1 MLAFQRL
8 KSEMRLIEGA
18 AAAVRLSSAPG
29 KAEVA
34 AGSSASETAEAA
46 VDEEET
52 GDARSVNELP
62 KIKRILVVDDEEP
75 VLRSLRRILI
85 ASGYEALVAAS
96 GVQGLD
102 LARRMPPD
110 LVLLDLSMPGMDG
123 LAVCRELRQW
133 SSAPIIVVSAR
144 GEERF
149 KVHALDLGADDYLT
163 KPFGSDELLARI
175 RACLRRSAGRGA
187 DEVPEGE
194 QTLAS
199 EDGYL
204 MMHLGSRTVTAGARQ
219 VRLTPKEF
227 DLLHQLMAAPD
238 RVLTH
243 RALLKTIWGPEY
255 GEETDYLRVF
265 IRQLRRKIE
274 QDSTHPRYILTEPG
288 VGYVFRSAE
297 RKTTETS

>member
-1 MLAFQRL
+1 MMYLIEREIAASRPL
-8 KSEMRLIEGA
+8 PPANKSEADGSQRRFASDEP
-18 AAAVRLSSAPG
+18 APG
-29 KAEVA
+29 MIEDEPDAERTATAPQKA
-34 AGSSASETAEAA
+34 
-46 VDEEET
+46 
-52 GDARSVNELP
+52 
-62 KIKRILVVDDEEP
+62 KRILVVDDEEL

-85 ASGYEALVAAS
+85 ASGYEAQVAAS
-96 GVQGLD
+96 GPQGLD
-102 LARRMPPD
+102 LARKTSPD
-110 LVLLDLSMPGMDG
+110 LILLDLSMPGMDG

-133 SSAPIIVVSAR
+133 STAPIIVVSAR

-175 RACLRRSAGRGA
+175 RACLRRSVGRQV
-187 DEVPEGE
+187 DEAPGGKSLL
-194 QTLAS
+194 TS

-204 MMHLGSRTVTAGARQ
+204 SMNVESRTVMAGNRQ

-243 RALLKTIWGPEY
+243 RALLKAIWGPEY

-274 QDSTHPRYILTEPG
+274 QDTTHPRYILTEPG
-288 VGYVFRSAE
+288 VGYIFRS
-297 RKTTETS
+297 R

>member
-1 MLAFQRL
+1 MKLLEREVTTHRALLQAEHTPEEPPEQHPVF
-8 KSEMRLIEGA
+8 EGETSP
-18 AAAVRLSSAPG
+18 VTGEEVGDDQSAPAPA
-29 KAEVA
+29 K
-34 AGSSASETAEAA
+34 T
-46 VDEEET
+46 
-52 GDARSVNELP
+52 R
-62 KIKRILVVDDEEP
+62 RILVVDDEEL

-96 GVQGLD
+96 GQQGLD
-102 LARRMPPD
+102 LARKASPD

-123 LAVCRELRQW
+123 LSVCRELRQW
-133 SSAPIIVVSAR
+133 STAPIIVVSAR
-144 GEERF
+144 SEERF

-175 RACLRRSAGRGA
+175 RACLRRSAGRQTDEAPEG
-187 DEVPEGE
+187 DEV
-194 QTLAS
+194 LAS
-199 EDGYL
+199 EDGYVS
-204 MMHLGSRTVTAGARQ
+204 MHVGSRTVKAGTRQ

-227 DLLHQLMAAPD
+227 DLLYQLMVAPD

-243 RALLKTIWGPEY
+243 RALLKAIWGPEY

-288 VGYVFRSAE
+288 VGYIFRS
-297 RKTTETS
+297 R

>member
-1 MLAFQRL
+1 
-8 KSEMRLIEGA
+8 
-18 AAAVRLSSAPG
+18 
-29 KAEVA
+29 
-34 AGSSASETAEAA
+34 
-46 VDEEET
+46 
-52 GDARSVNELP
+52 
-62 KIKRILVVDDEEP
+62 VVDDEEL
-75 VLRSLRRILI
+75 VLRSLRRILV

-102 LARRMPPD
+102 VARQKPPD
-110 LVLLDLSMPGMDG
+110 LILLDLSMPGMDG

-163 KPFGSDELLARI
+163 KPFGADELLARI
-175 RACLRRSAGRGA
+175 RACLRRSAGRQVDGA
-187 DEVPEGE
+187 PGGEEV
-194 QTLAS
+194 LAS
-199 EDGYL
+199 EDGYVV
-204 MMHLGSRTVTAGARQ
+204 MHLGSRTVTAGTRQ

-243 RALLKTIWGPEY
+243 RALLKAIWGPEY
-255 GEETDYLRVF
+255 DHETDYLRVF

-288 VGYVFRSAE
+288 VGYIFRS
-297 RKTTETS
+297 R

>member
-1 MLAFQRL
+1 
-8 KSEMRLIEGA
+8 MRLIERA
-18 AAAVRLSSAPG
+18 AAINRLSSS
-29 KAEVA
+29 
-34 AGSSASETAEAA
+34 AGSAEPDVGHQPSASEGAKPDVVEDETDDERAA
-46 VDEEET
+46 N
-52 GDARSVNELP
+52 ASP
-62 KIKRILVVDDEEP
+62 KAKRILVVDDEEL

-96 GVQGLD
+96 GLQGLD
-102 LARRMPPD
+102 LARKTPPD
-110 LVLLDLSMPGMDG
+110 LVLLDLAMPGMDG

-133 SSAPIIVVSAR
+133 STAPIIVVSAH

-163 KPFGSDELLARI
+163 KPFGADELLARI
-175 RACLRRSAGRGA
+175 RACLRRSAGRQVDGA
-187 DEVPEGE
+187 PEGE

-204 MMHLGSRTVTAGARQ
+204 SMDVGSRTVMAGTRR

-227 DLLHQLMAAPD
+227 DLLHQLMASPD

-243 RALLKTIWGPEY
+243 RTLLKAIWGPKY
-255 GEETDYLRVF
+255 GAETDYLRVF

-288 VGYVFRSAE
+288 VGYIFRS
-297 RKTTETS
+297 R

>member
-1 MLAFQRL
+1 MGEAKYKGEQ
-8 KSEMRLIEGA
+8 
-18 AAAVRLSSAPG
+18 VV
-29 KAEVA
+29 KA
-34 AGSSASETAEAA
+34 
-46 VDEEET
+46 
-52 GDARSVNELP
+52 LP
-62 KIKRILVVDDEEP
+62 KAKRILVVDDEEP
-75 VLRSLRRILI
+75 VLRSLRRILV

-96 GVQGLD
+96 GIQGLD
-102 LARRMPPD
+102 LARKMPPD
-110 LVLLDLSMPGMDG
+110 LILLDLSMPGMDG

-175 RACLRRSAGRGA
+175 RACLRRSAGREA
-187 DEVPEGE
+187 DEAPEGE
-194 QTLAS
+194 PTLSS

-204 MMHLGSRTVTAGARQ
+204 VMNLASRTVTAGARQ

-255 GEETDYLRVF
+255 GDETDYLRVF
-265 IRQLRRKIE
+265 IRQLRVKVE
-274 QDSTHPRYILTEPG
+274 QDPTHPRYILTEPG
-288 VGYVFRSAE
+288 VGYVFRS
-297 RKTTETS
+297 RSFLTNQGS

>member
-1 MLAFQRL
+1 
-8 KSEMRLIEGA
+8 MRLLEHEAPANQPDSPWGEAEPDVSNRPYPSANAEPDGVEREANSERA
-18 AAAVRLSSAPG
+18 APT
-29 KAEVA
+29 KA
-34 AGSSASETAEAA
+34 
-46 VDEEET
+46 
-52 GDARSVNELP
+52 
-62 KIKRILVVDDEEP
+62 KRILVVDDEEL

-96 GVQGLD
+96 GLQGLD
-102 LARRMPPD
+102 VARQKPPD
-110 LVLLDLSMPGMDG
+110 LILLDLSMPGMDG

-133 SSAPIIVVSAR
+133 STAPIIVVSAR

-163 KPFGSDELLARI
+163 KPFGADELLARI
-175 RACLRRSAGRGA
+175 RACLRRSAGRQMDKAPG
-187 DEVPEGE
+187 GE
-194 QTLAS
+194 EILAS

-204 MMHLGSRTVTAGARQ
+204 VMNLGSRTVMAGARQ

-243 RALLKTIWGPEY
+243 RALLKAIWGPEY
-255 GEETDYLRVF
+255 DNETDYLRVF

-288 VGYVFRSAE
+288 VGYIFRS
-297 RKTTETS
+297 R

>member
-1 MLAFQRL
+1 MRQVLLGGKRAKEQ
-8 KSEMRLIEGA
+8 MRLLEHEA
-18 AAAVRLSSAPG
+18 AASQPFSPAG
-29 KAEVA
+29 KAEADGGNRLHRPASA
-34 AGSSASETAEAA
+34 ASDVVENETAREEAA
-46 VDEEET
+46 SAPPK
-52 GDARSVNELP
+52 AR
-62 KIKRILVVDDEEP
+62 RILVVDDEEL

-102 LARRMPPD
+102 VARQKPPD
-110 LVLLDLSMPGMDG
+110 LILLDLSMPGMDG

-133 SSAPIIVVSAR
+133 STAPIIVVSAR

-163 KPFGSDELLARI
+163 KPFGADELLARI
-175 RACLRRSAGRGA
+175 RACLRRSAGRQMDRASG
-187 DEVPEGE
+187 GE
-194 QTLAS
+194 EILAS

-204 MMHLGSRTVTAGARQ
+204 VMNLGSRTVTAGARQ

-227 DLLHQLMAAPD
+227 DLLYQLMAAPD

-243 RALLKTIWGPEY
+243 RALLKVIWGPEY
-255 GEETDYLRVF
+255 EGETDYLRVY

-274 QDSTHPRYILTEPG
+274 EDSTHPRYILTEPG
-288 VGYVFRSAE
+288 VGYIFRS
-297 RKTTETS
+297 R

>member
-1 MLAFQRL
+1 
-8 KSEMRLIEGA
+8 MRLLEREAIHNQVLLMGGSASHDKSQQPPEPEGRA
-18 AAAVRLSSAPG
+18 ADMVEEEANGDLPASAPA
-29 KAEVA
+29 KA
-34 AGSSASETAEAA
+34 
-46 VDEEET
+46 
-52 GDARSVNELP
+52 
-62 KIKRILVVDDEEP
+62 KRILVVDDEQL

-96 GVQGLD
+96 GIQGLD
-102 LARRMPPD
+102 LARQKPPD

-133 SSAPIIVVSAR
+133 STAPIIVVSAR

-163 KPFGSDELLARI
+163 KPFGADELLARI
-175 RACLRRSAGRGA
+175 RACLRRSTGRQA
-187 DEVPEGE
+187 DEAPEGE
-194 QTLAS
+194 RILAS

-204 MMHLGSRTVTAGARQ
+204 SMNVGSRTVKAGARQ

-227 DLLHQLMAAPD
+227 DLLYELMSAPD

-243 RALLKTIWGPEY
+243 RALLKAIWGPEY
-255 GEETDYLRVF
+255 GDETDYLRVF

-288 VGYVFRSAE
+288 VGYIFRS
-297 RKTTETS
+297 R

>member
-1 MLAFQRL
+1 V
-8 KSEMRLIEGA
+8 LIE
-18 AAAVRLSSAPG
+18 R
-29 KAEVA
+29 
-34 AGSSASETAEAA
+34 EAA
-46 VDEEET
+46 
-52 GDARSVNELP
+52 P
-62 KIKRILVVDDEEP
+62 KKCILVVDDQEP
-75 VLRSLRRILI
+75 VLRLLRRILI

-96 GVQGLD
+96 GMQGLD
-102 LARRMPPD
+102 LARQKPPD
-110 LVLLDLSMPGMDG
+110 LVLLDLKMPGMDG

-133 SSAPIIVVSAR
+133 STAPIIVVSSH

-163 KPFGSDELLARI
+163 KPFGSEELLARI
-175 RACLRRSAGRGA
+175 RACLRRSAGHQA
-187 DEVPEGE
+187 DGTPGSELM
-194 QTLAS
+194 LAS

-204 MMHLGSRTVTAGARQ
+204 RMNLGSRTVTAGGRR

-238 RVLTH
+238 CVLTH

-255 GEETDYLRVF
+255 GDEIDYLRVF

-288 VGYVFRSAE
+288 VGYIFRS
-297 RKTTETS
+297 R

>member
-1 MLAFQRL
+1 L
-8 KSEMRLIEGA
+8 
-18 AAAVRLSSAPG
+18 G
-29 KAEVA
+29 KAEADVSNRPHQPADA
-34 AGSSASETAEAA
+34 APDVVERETGREEAA
-46 VDEEET
+46 PTKV
-52 GDARSVNELP
+52 
-62 KIKRILVVDDEEP
+62 KCILVVDDEKL
-75 VLRSLRRILI
+75 VLRSLRRILV

-102 LARRMPPD
+102 VARQKAPD
-110 LVLLDLSMPGMDG
+110 LILLDLSMPGMDG

-133 SSAPIIVVSAR
+133 SSAPIIVVSAH

-163 KPFGSDELLARI
+163 KPFGADELLARI
-175 RACLRRSAGRGA
+175 RACLRRSAGRQM
-187 DEVPEGE
+187 DEASGGE
-194 QTLAS
+194 EVLAS
-199 EDGYL
+199 EDGYVV
-204 MMHLGSRTVTAGARQ
+204 MHLGSRTVTAGARQ

-243 RALLKTIWGPEY
+243 RALLKAIWGPEY
-255 GEETDYLRVF
+255 DNETDYLRVF

-288 VGYVFRSAE
+288 VGYVFRS
-297 RKTTETS
+297 R